1 MSDHLRIED
10 EDACSLA
17 TELAEMTGESLDFIV
32 ASALRA
38 RFEQELA
45 RRARQDRIMVITR
58 EIAMGLADPVA
69 HDRSATAVRLA
80 AAG

>member
-17 TELAEMTGESLDFIV
+17 TELAEMTGESLDFII

-38 RFEQELA
+38 RFEQEMA
-45 RRARQDRIMVITR
+45 RRAQQERIMVITR
-58 EIAMGLADPVA
+58 EIAMGASELAA
-69 HDRSATAVRLA
+69 NDRIATAVRLA